1 MKLMLMMPL
10 LVGSQWRNP
19 HSSGLEEMPSQF
31 ERSCVKYIAFDNRL
45 FVQAEGYE
53 ELAQKTC
60 GGPMIPCAYRE
71 DTGGSG
77 GGNGTR
83 NDTLSDSVFCF
94 PQEGSEKCCAID
106 ADITAGPPPKPK
118 CGGLAAF
125 NYSNP
130 EDWGTQF
137 TGPGMECSMSN
148 GSPINIVRSDAKE
161 EVPGPDFEP
170 LRMEG
175 HKNGFRGIL
184 CDNGYN
190 LRLESIVGPEG
201 EIITYHHPNGAQQIY
216 GLSHIEWHIGSKGSK
231 GSELGSEHSMD
242 DIFTDMEMQM
252 VFYDR
257 RNKDYGTALNK
268 FKQVTVL
275 SIMYEVG
282 EPNANLDELVTN
294 LKSYKAGTE
303 KNEFMGNLFTQE
315 NLISRGP
322 NLEKGNATYY
332 YYLGSMN
339 HPPRCKQGIWWT
351 VSLNVETISKE
362 QLEVF
367 QTVKGH
373 GGNALTGNNRPVQKN
388 ENMVNLHGP
397 WLLGTT
403 TTTTSGTTTTSE
415 TTPTGTGDGVT
426 PTQTPTGTDDGVTPT
441 QTPTGTGAEETI
453 TSNPP
458 TVAEGEVDYGYDW

>member
-1 MKLMLMMPL
+1 
-10 LVGSQWRNP
+10 
-19 HSSGLEEMPSQF
+19 
-31 ERSCVKYIAFDNRL
+31 
-45 FVQAEGYE
+45 
-53 ELAQKTC
+53 
-60 GGPMIPCAYRE
+60 
-71 DTGGSG
+71 
-77 GGNGTR
+77 
-83 NDTLSDSVFCF
+83 
-94 PQEGSEKCCAID
+94 
-106 ADITAGPPPKPK
+106 
-118 CGGLAAF
+118 
-125 NYSNP
+125 
-130 EDWGTQF
+130 
-137 TGPGMECSMSN
+137 
-148 GSPINIVRSDAKE
+148 
-161 EVPGPDFEP
+161 
-170 LRMEG
+170 
-175 HKNGFRGIL
+175 
-184 CDNGYN
+184 
-190 LRLESIVGPEG
+190 
-201 EIITYHHPNGAQQIY
+201 
-216 GLSHIEWHIGSKGSK
+216 
-231 GSELGSEHSMD
+231 
-242 DIFTDMEMQM
+242 M

-275 SIMYEVG
+275 SILYQVG

-315 NLISRGP
+315 Y
-322 NLEKGNATYY
+322 LEKGNATYY
-332 YYLGSMN
+332 YYMGSMN

-426 PTQTPTGTDDGVTPT
+426 PTQTPTGT
-441 QTPTGTGAEETI
+441 GAEETI

-458 TVAEGEVDYGYDW
+458 TVAEGEVDYGYDWPI